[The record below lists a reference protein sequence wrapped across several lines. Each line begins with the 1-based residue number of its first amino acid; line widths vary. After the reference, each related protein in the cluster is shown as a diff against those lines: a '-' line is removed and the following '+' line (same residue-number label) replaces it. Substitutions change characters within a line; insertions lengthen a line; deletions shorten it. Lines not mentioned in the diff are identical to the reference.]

1 MITFYRQNSLLN
13 QVLIVDGQAGCGKT
27 MLTNILSSYERIEH
41 FKYCSEIENICTI
54 YHYNK
59 IDFDAAK
66 SFIKIYMDEQIYNS
80 MMSRNLNFRFSDLSS
95 AFNSTKFYKYIKRL
109 FSKGDKLIPEK
120 ILKEKPILHFATHSL
135 LSHSE
140 ILFQSLKEKILIIE
154 VVRHPAY
161 MIEQQTLKPNKF

>member
-54 YHYNK
+54 YHYRK

-95 AFNSTKFYKYIKRL
+95 AFNSTKFIL
-109 FSKGDKLIPEK
+109 
-120 ILKEKPILHFATHSL
+120 ILKAL
-135 LSHSE
+135 
-140 ILFQSLKEKILIIE
+140 Q
-154 VVRHPAY
+154 
-161 MIEQQTLKPNKF
+161 